1 MPDAERQNSVRG
13 FAMSNYVLKYKRDER
28 VKYISHLDF
37 IRLFHRTVRR
47 AGVNFVYSQ
56 GFNPHPVMTVAMPLS
71 VGVTSESE
79 YLKVGFLD
87 ELKMSEIKK
96 RINSAFPPG
105 FEVTEITKV
114 QGKEMDFSKITKAE
128 YIVEIEL
135 SDDSDIDIDK
145 FLENAEIKVMKKSK
159 SGIKESD
166 IKPYIYG
173 IEYIGKKER
182 VVTLKMCLACG
193 SVYNLKPD
201 TVADAFS
208 KYLDLK
214 IEFISVH
221 RNKLIFE
228 EDK

>member
-1 MPDAERQNSVRG
+1 
-13 FAMSNYVLKYKRDER
+13 MSNYVLKYKRDER

-47 AGVNFVYSQ
+47 ADVNFLYSQ
-56 GFNPHPVMTVAMPLS
+56 GFNPHPIMTVAMPLS
-71 VGVTSESE
+71 VGVTSDCE
-79 YLKVGFLD
+79 YLKVGFTD
-87 ELKMSEIKK
+87 ELKMNEIKR
-96 RINSAFPPG
+96 RINEAFPPG

-114 QGKEMDFSKITKAE
+114 SGKEMDFSKITKAE
-128 YIVEIEL
+128 YIVDIEL
-135 SDDSDIDIDK
+135 TEDADIDIER
-145 FLENAEIKVMKKSK
+145 FLSLPEIKVMKTSK

-166 IKPYIYG
+166 IRPYIYSM
-173 IEYIGKKER
+173 ECLSKDKN

-228 EDK
+228 GEN

>member
-1 MPDAERQNSVRG
+1 
-13 FAMSNYVLKYKRDER
+13 MSNYVLKYKRDER

-47 AGVNFVYSQ
+47 ADVNFLYSQ
-56 GFNPHPVMTVAMPLS
+56 GFNPHPIMTVAMPLS
-71 VGVTSESE
+71 VGVTSDCE
-79 YLKVGFLD
+79 YLKVGFTD
-87 ELKMSEIKK
+87 ELKMNEIKR
-96 RINSAFPPG
+96 RINEAFPPG

-114 QGKEMDFSKITKAE
+114 SGKEMDFSKITKAE
-128 YIVEIEL
+128 YIVDIEL
-135 SDDSDIDIDK
+135 TEDADIDIER
-145 FLENAEIKVMKKSK
+145 FLSLPEIKVMKKSK

-166 IKPYIYG
+166 IRPYIYDM
-173 IEYIGKKER
+173 EYLSKDKNVI
-182 VVTLKMCLACG
+182 TLKMCLACG

-228 EDK
+228 GEN